1 MTIASHAREAD
12 RLAADEVP
20 PERLPLD
27 LAPVEGSWVSATAL
41 AGGISRL
48 RARRHEGAL
57 LVEATGHSESRPG
70 TWGEVTADGVYANSI
85 RSTTGR
91 AFVVTFDSGQVS
103 SQMQAYEALGVL
115 TGHAFHRFTDG
126 HRFSDGRRDYFTREF
141 YVPDK
146 NETGSAGNPVAS
158 DFPAALRTGGNA
170 PDELL
175 GTWTG
180 LASASTRGIHALHC
194 TAAEGGLAV
203 RAQGVARDGPV
214 DWGTTDA
221 QLYADA
227 ARPHDPPAFL
237 VTFDHGY
244 MRVHLQARINRG
256 ILVVC
261 EFTEFTD
268 GSSRSDY
275 FIRECFRR

>member
-1 MTIASHAREAD
+1 MTTASHAREAD
-12 RLAADEVP
+12 RLADDEVP
-20 PERLPLD
+20 SQRLPLD
-27 LAPVEGSWVSATAL
+27 LTLVEGSWISATAL
-41 AGGISRL
+41 AGGIPRL
-48 RARRHEGAL
+48 RVRQHEGSL
-57 LVEATGHSESRPG
+57 LVEASGHGEPG
-70 TWGEVTADGVYANSI
+70 PGACGEVTADGVFTNSI
-85 RSTTGR
+85 RSAVGH
-91 AFVVTFDSGQVS
+91 AFIATFDSGQMS
-103 SQMQAYEALGVL
+103 SQMQAYQALGVL

-126 HRFSDGRRDYFTREF
+126 RRDYFTREF
-141 YVPDK
+141 YVLDK
-146 NETGSAGNPVAS
+146 NGTGSVGDPVTG

-170 PDELL
+170 PSRLL

-180 LASASTRGIHALHC
+180 LASATTKSIYALHC
-194 TAAEGGLAV
+194 TAAGGGLAV
-203 RAQGVARDGPV
+203 RAHGVAHDGPV

-227 ARPHDPPAFL
+227 ARPDAPPAFL
-237 VTFDHGY
+237 VTFDHDY

-268 GSSRSDY
+268 GSGRSDY